1 MNELEK
7 LLEIE
12 QKSNRVDFLYKTS
25 DTKIGYL
32 EISISNGTTTIENNI
47 IDQVYLKDEVDDFEK
62 TARPGYLE
70 KRNKK

>member
-25 DTKIGYL
+25 DTKIGYF

-47 IDQVYLKDEVDDFEK
+47 IDQVYLKDEVDDFKK

>member
-1 MNELEK
+1 MNKLEK

-32 EISISNGTTTIENNI
+32 EISTSNGTATIENNI
-47 IDQVYLKDEVDDFEK
+47 IDQVYLKDGVDDF
-62 TARPGYLE
+62 
-70 KRNKK
+70 